1 MSSDAISNVEVQA
14 TNVVIVKPE
23 ADQAGGSHDLIN
35 VEDEASGSH
44 DQPIEETKKLSIVIH
59 GKPTTSKILRERL
72 DSLNQPAE
80 KPVKSLIHKVPSML
94 RENKEFEK
102 HYEPRVVAIGPIHH
116 GRLNFDYAETMKH
129 KLAGQFMEE
138 RGIDPKALYN
148 KIMKNLKILKS
159 CYEEDV
165 IKCYSDDELA
175 WMFLV
180 DGCGMLHF
188 IHCIVKDDGK
198 LQKLNIK
205 KDQVAFAQRDMFL
218 LENQLPFEI
227 LELLMNSVVQNTE
240 KDGIRE
246 AISEFVCNICDS
258 LITTEHS
265 ATGKSGKKQQSCH
278 LLELLREELI
288 ANFAKTGEKTE
299 RNKNGEPHSFRNVK
313 ELIASGILLKPTGER
328 SLNIFFERSFLS
340 RGILRLP
347 SLIVDDTTAPKLKNI
362 IALEMCPHFLNDFQV
377 TSYICFLDSLID
389 HPEDV
394 QELRKAKILTN
405 CLGSDEEV
413 AKLFNEIGTDLVPNP
428 DLYAKVK
435 ADIHE
440 HYKNRCKP
448 YLAEAYHTYFSSP
461 WTFLAF
467 LGALLA
473 LLFSAVQAYFSFPSE
488 KS

>member
-102 HYEPRVVAIGPIHH
+102 HYEPRVVAIGPIH

-159 CYEEDV
+159 CYEED
-165 IKCYSDDELA
+165 
-175 WMFLV
+175 
-180 DGCGMLHF
+180 
-188 IHCIVKDDGK
+188 DDGK

-218 LENQLPFEI
+218 LENQLPFEL

-258 LITTEHS
+258 LITIEHS
-265 ATGKSGKKQQSCH
+265 ATGESVKKQQSCH

-394 QELRKAKILTN
+394 QELRKAKIITN

-440 HYKNRCKP
+440 HYKNRCKT

-473 LLFSAVQAYFSFPSE
+473 LLFSAVQAYFSLPSE